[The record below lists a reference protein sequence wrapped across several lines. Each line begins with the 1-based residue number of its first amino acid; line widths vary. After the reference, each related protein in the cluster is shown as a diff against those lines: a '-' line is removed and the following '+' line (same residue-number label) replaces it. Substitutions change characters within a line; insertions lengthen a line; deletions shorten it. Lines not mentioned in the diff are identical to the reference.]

1 MFFEG
6 SEKKVEVI
14 VNDSIS
20 SLRSL
25 GRDFWVEMVEKANAK
40 IISEIS
46 NDFCDAYLLSESS
59 LFVWD
64 NRFLM
69 LTCGTTTLIESIIYF
84 IESQNERVIDFFSYQ
99 RKNEYKSNLQ
109 VTSVEQDLERLREF
123 LPIKAYRL
131 GYLDSHHHYLMHYDK
146 AYKPLEADHT
156 SELLMYHIRG
166 EVAQYLR
173 SENQTVEEI
182 RKHLCLDTLFSG
194 FELDDFTFSPYGYSV
209 NAIKGD
215 KYATI
220 HITPEEN
227 SSYVSLETNLNI
239 NEEYKFICEKIVSI
253 LMPTS
258 WDIVHFDAKKTV
270 IKTNI
275 QSGAHCHLD
284 LSCGYEV
291 IFSHHQD
298 SQHSQLPI
306 VNL

>member
-14 VNDSIS
+14 VNDTIPA
-20 SLRSL
+20 LRSL
-25 GRDFWVEMVEKANAK
+25 EREFWGEMVKKANAE

-46 NDFCDAYLLSESS
+46 NDLCDAYLLSESS

-64 NRFLM
+64 DRFLM
-69 LTCGTTTLIESIIYF
+69 LTCGTTTLIESVVYF
-84 IESQNERVIDFFSYQ
+84 VDTYGENAIEFFIYQ

-109 VTSVEQDLERLREF
+109 LTSVEEDLAKLRERL
-123 LPIKAYRL
+123 PMNAYRL

-146 AYKPLEADHT
+146 AYKPLDSDHT

-173 SENQTVEEI
+173 SANQTVQKI
-182 RKHLCLDTLFSG
+182 REHLCLDSLFSG
-194 FELDDFTFSPYGYSV
+194 FVLDDFAFSPCGYSI

-227 SSYVSLETNLNI
+227 SSYVSLETNLNLSA
-239 NEEYKFICEKIVSI
+239 EYEYIYKKTIAI
-253 LMPTS
+253 LKPKS
-258 WDIVHFDAKKTV
+258 WDFVSFDTKKTDSEYS
-270 IKTNI
+270 N
-275 QSGAHCHLD
+275 QDSAHCHLD
-284 LSCGYEV
+284 LLCGYDV
-291 IFSHHQD
+291 RFSYHQD
-298 SQHSQLPI
+298 DCGSQLPI
-306 VNL
+306 VSL